1 MPVPSVPRV
10 VRALCPHGP
19 GDGDGSEIARRIR
32 PVMTCGSSAIL
43 GKSVLLGTICNRCA
57 DRCFAQNDL
66 LCKAIGI
73 TDDQVPA
80 AEPSRQL
87 LLGTRELTR
96 RAQRGAWF
104 PLVLPGL
111 VVVGAAPFYRVG
123 PHLHTAC
130 TAIVTRGP
138 GGIPAGPGPGAVKCF
153 IAFGW
158 PAFIY
163 WVIALAAAYAVV
175 AGFYVLR
182 ARRRGVGARIRPYVI
197 AGICGVTLVAV
208 LWLVQRYLG
217 GQTRY
222 PSALV
227 VHGLNPLLAIGLALF
242 ALAWAER
249 SWALLVFAA
258 ANLAAVLANFYDIDG
273 LPRNHGWAV
282 ALPWTF
288 VPRLWT
294 AGAVLLLLAGAAFA
308 IAGRL
313 RA

>member
-1 MPVPSVPRV
+1 
-10 VRALCPHGP
+10 
-19 GDGDGSEIARRIR
+19 
-32 PVMTCGSSAIL
+32 MTEDSG
-43 GKSVLLGTICNRCA
+43 R
-57 DRCFAQNDL
+57 
-66 LCKAIGI
+66 
-73 TDDQVPA
+73 A
-80 AEPSRQL
+80 AESSRQL

-96 RAQRGAWF
+96 RVRRAQRGAWF
-104 PLVLPGL
+104 PLVLLGL
-111 VVVGAAPFYRVG
+111 VAAGAAPFYRVG
-123 PHLHTAC
+123 PHPHATC

-138 GGIPAGPGPGAVKCF
+138 GGIAAGPGTGAVKCF

-197 AGICGVTLVAV
+197 AGLAGVMLVAV

-217 GQTRY
+217 SQTRY

-249 SWALLVFAA
+249 SRALLVFAA
-258 ANLAAVLANFYDIDG
+258 ANLAAVVGNFYDIDG
-273 LPRNHGWAV
+273 LLRDHGLAV
-282 ALPWTF
+282 SLPWTF
-288 VPRLWT
+288 VPRLW
-294 AGAVLLLLAGAAFA
+294 AAAAVLLLAGAAFA
-308 IAGRL
+308 IAGRQ
-313 RA
+313 RR

>member
-96 RAQRGAWF
+96 RGRRGRRGAGV
-104 PLVLPGL
+104 P
-111 VVVGAAPFYRVG
+111 
-123 PHLHTAC
+123 
-130 TAIVTRGP
+130 
-138 GGIPAGPGPGAVKCF
+138 PGPPG
-153 IAFGW
+153 
-158 PAFIY
+158 
-163 WVIALAAAYAVV
+163 AVV